1 MNSIILA
8 AGRGSR
14 IPEISN
20 NKPKCLININ
30 GSPILSRQVKFLKNS
45 KIKNIIIIRGYK
57 KNYIKFKSVNYVE
70 NKNFKKSEQL
80 SSLFCAEK
88 FLKGNIIILFSD
100 IIYEEK
106 ILKKI
111 LKFKNG
117 DIILGVDRNWK
128 KRYRFR
134 YDHPVEQAD
143 KVSISNKNQI
153 NMIGKKLNLKKT
165 KAEFLGILKL
175 SNNGCK
181 IFKKCFKLIPKR
193 QVKKMQVHNFLNFL
207 IKKNFKINAC
217 NVNGKYMEIDTY
229 NDFKLA
235 KKMFNKK

>member
-30 GSPILSRQVKFLKNS
+30 GSSILSRQVKFLKNL
-45 KIKNIIIIRGYK
+45 KIKNIRIIRGYK

-153 NMIGKKLNLKKT
+153 NMIGKK
-165 KAEFLGILKL
+165 
-175 SNNGCK
+175 K
-181 IFKKCFKLIPKR
+181 I
-193 QVKKMQVHNFLNFL
+193 
-207 IKKNFKINAC
+207 
-217 NVNGKYMEIDTY
+217 
-229 NDFKLA
+229 
-235 KKMFNKK
+235 

>member
-30 GSPILSRQVKFLKNS
+30 GSSILSRQVKFLKNL
-45 KIKNIIIIRGYK
+45 KIKNIRIIRGYK

-181 IFKKCFKLIPKR
+181 IFKECFKLIPKH

-217 NVNGKYMEIDTY
+217 SVNGKYMEIDTY

-235 KKMFNKK
+235 KKMFKKK

>member
-30 GSPILSRQVKFLKNS
+30 GSSILSRQVKFLKNL
-45 KIKNIIIIRGYK
+45 KIKNIRIIRGYK

-181 IFKKCFKLIPKR
+181 IFKKCFKLIPKQ

-217 NVNGKYMEIDTY
+217 SVNGKYMEIDTY

-235 KKMFNKK
+235 KKMFKKK

>member
-1 MNSIILA
+1 M
-8 AGRGSR
+8 
-14 IPEISN
+14 
-20 NKPKCLININ
+20 
-30 GSPILSRQVKFLKNS
+30 SRQVKFLKNS

-181 IFKKCFKLIPKR
+181 IFKKCFKLI
-193 QVKKMQVHNFLNFL
+193 QN
-207 IKKNFKINAC
+207 IKLKNASP
-217 NVNGKYMEIDTY
+217 
-229 NDFKLA
+229 
-235 KKMFNKK
+235 